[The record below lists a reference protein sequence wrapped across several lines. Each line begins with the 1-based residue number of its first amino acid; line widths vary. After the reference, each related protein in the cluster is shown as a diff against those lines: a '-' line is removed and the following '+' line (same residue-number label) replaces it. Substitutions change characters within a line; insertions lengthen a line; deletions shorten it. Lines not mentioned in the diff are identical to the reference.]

1 MLTFLDEYI
10 RQALFFAVRDK
21 MNSGD
26 VLEVIHRLLLIHGQP
41 EFIRSDNL
49 GSDVL
54 IIGRSGCGP
63 TVHDPA
69 VPTQHH
75 LWPL

>member
-10 RQALFFAVRDK
+10 RQALCVEVRDK
-21 MNSGD
+21 MNSDD
-26 VLEVIHRLLLIHGQP
+26 VLEVIHRLPLIHGQP

-54 IIGRSGCGP
+54 IIG
-63 TVHDPA
+63 
-69 VPTQHH
+69 
-75 LWPL
+75 